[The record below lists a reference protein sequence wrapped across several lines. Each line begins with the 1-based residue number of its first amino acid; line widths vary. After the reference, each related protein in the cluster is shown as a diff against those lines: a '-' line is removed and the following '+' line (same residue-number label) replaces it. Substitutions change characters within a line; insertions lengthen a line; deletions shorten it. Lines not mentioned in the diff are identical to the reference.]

1 MSLESFNYIDSLN
14 TANPTTTDNVSEGDD
29 HIRGIKTTLKN
40 TFPNINAAVTA
51 TDEELNYVDGVT
63 SNIQT
68 QLGTK
73 LPLAGGTMT
82 GDVSLGD
89 SVKANFGA
97 SDNLKIWADANTS
110 YLEESGA
117 GDLVIR
123 GNNITLQATSGEQ
136 YLNGIANGGTN
147 LFYDNAT
154 KLATTSTG
162 VDVTGSVTC
171 DGFTSTG
178 IDDNATS
185 TAITIDAS
193 ENVGIGV
200 TPTVPLQIR
209 TALSSVTQTTPE
221 TVLMLETTAGS
232 GDMAAGN
239 GTRILFKIAD
249 DETNPSVGASIDA
262 VRASGDD
269 SVSSTDLVFSTSQND
284 ETLDEALRITNDGR
298 GLSQFTAKAW
308 VNFNGTGTV
317 AINDSHNVSSIT
329 DSGVGMYYINF
340 TNSLANANHASTATP
355 RYVNGSS
362 VALTSFWDN
371 IGSTA
376 RTPLLVVSAVNA
388 AWSTRDSALIT
399 AITFGD

>member
-1 MSLESFNYIDSLN
+1 MAYTKVSAL
-14 TANPTTTDNVSEGDD
+14 TA
-29 HIRGIKTTLKN
+29 KTTPAG
-40 TFPNINAAVTA
+40 T
-51 TDEELNYVDGVT
+51 EELLINDGGVSKKIT
-63 SNIQT
+63 QT
-68 QLGTK
+68 NLLSTA

-317 AINDSHNVSSIT
+317 AIRDSHNVSSIT
-329 DSGVGMYYINF
+329 DNAAGIYQPNF
-340 TNSLANANHASTATP
+340 TNALSNSNYSAVVTTGWGGDADAADSLATSNCRVLTG
-355 RYVNGSS
+355 YVNSLGGG
-362 VALTSFWDN
+362 AQ
-371 IGSTA
+371 TA
-376 RTPLLVVSAVNA
+376 DDAQVSLQV
-388 AWSTRDSALIT
+388 
-399 AITFGD
+399 FGD

>member
-317 AINDSHNVSSIT
+317 AIRDSHNVSSIT
-329 DSGVGMYYINF
+329 DNGTGDYTINF
-340 TNSLANANHASTATP
+340 TNNMANVTYATVSNAGSNGTDVVNDLHAM
-355 RYVNGSS
+355 
-362 VALTSFWDN
+362 N
-371 IGSTA
+371 IG
-376 RTPLLVVSAVNA
+376 TPAVGSVRVGDNYA
-388 AWSTRDSALIT
+388 NGGNVRDAGVCNLMV
-399 AITFGD
+399 FGD

>member
-1 MSLESFNYIDSLN
+1 MGTKLN
-14 TANPTTTDNVSEGDD
+14 TNLDTIDNLLDGGQQISPDLTDLEIDGT
-29 HIRGIKTTLKN
+29 I
-40 TFPNINAAVTA
+40 VTA
-51 TDEELNYVDGVT
+51 TPAELNILDGVTATTAELNVVDGITATVAELNILDGVTSTAAELNALDGITSTVTELNYTDGVT

-73 LPLAGGTMT
+73 LPLTGGTMT
-82 GDVSLGD
+82 G
-89 SVKANFGA
+89 
-97 SDNLKIWADANTS
+97 T
-110 YLEESGA
+110 
-117 GDLVIR
+117 
-123 GNNITLQATSGEQ
+123 
-136 YLNGIANGGTN
+136 IA
-147 LFYDNAT
+147 
-154 KLATTSTG
+154 
-162 VDVTGSVTC
+162 
-171 DGFTSTG
+171 GFTSTG

-185 TAITIDAS
+185 TAITLNS
-193 ENVGIGV
+193 SGSVNFNGLIGQM
-200 TPTVPLQIR
+200 TGAYCYLR
-209 TALSSVTQTTPE
+209 FRDD
-221 TVLMLETTAGS
+221 G
-232 GDMAAGN
+232 
-239 GTRILFKIAD
+239 IAD
-249 DETNPSVGASIDA
+249 TITIDSRKKVASGKGNIRFTTTDSVG
-262 VRASGDD
+262 
-269 SVSSTDLVFSTSQND
+269 STS
-284 ETLDEALRITNDGR
+284 ERLKITGDGR